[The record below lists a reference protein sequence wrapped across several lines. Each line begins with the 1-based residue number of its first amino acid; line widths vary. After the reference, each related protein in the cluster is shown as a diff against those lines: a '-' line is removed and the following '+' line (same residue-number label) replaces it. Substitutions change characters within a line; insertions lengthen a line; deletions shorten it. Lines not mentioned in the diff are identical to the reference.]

1 MEQQLN
7 YFIQYLEQVRKSSRN
22 TVLSYRRDL
31 EKFLAFLDAQEISDF
46 ASVN

>member
-31 EKFLAFLDAQEISDF
+31 EKFWLFLMRRRF
-46 ASVN
+46 PTLHL